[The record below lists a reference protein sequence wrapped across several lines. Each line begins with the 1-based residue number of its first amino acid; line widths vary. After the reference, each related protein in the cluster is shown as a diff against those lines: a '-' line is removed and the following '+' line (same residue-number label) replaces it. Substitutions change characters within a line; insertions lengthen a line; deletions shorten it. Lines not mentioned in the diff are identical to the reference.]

1 MLDHLDG
8 DATLCDGS
16 FELVHYVS
24 QKQMA
29 RFVKLIYLRD
39 RLVKRV
45 RNLGNFVVSYAY
57 VLDLKIAFSKFIDLA
72 LKLAKGANFADDENI
87 RKQDD
92 HQNDAID
99 RFENIVAIGLIIL
112 VV

>member
-1 MLDHLDG
+1 
-8 DATLCDGS
+8 
-16 FELVHYVS
+16 
-24 QKQMA
+24 MA

-39 RLVKRV
+39 RLVKCV
-45 RNLGNFVVSYAY
+45 RNLGDFVVSRAY

-72 LKLAKGANFADDENI
+72 LKLAKRANFADDKDI

-92 HQNDAID
+92 HQNDAVD
-99 RFENIVAIGLIIL
+99 RFENIVAVGLIIL